1 MGRRV
6 YEVAKELG
14 VESKEVIKRLQDSG
28 EVIKDHLAPLSKEQE
43 DKIRKAFAVPREGE
57 VQVKKMAGGR
67 IVRRR
72 AGAATAS
79 GGGEGDEL
87 SAEAAH
93 GGEAAPGQ
101 PETPVQPV
109 EGVPGAEPGVTVEV
123 AAAPV
128 VEAPVSVETGIVA
141 EPEAQP
147 AQPVEAVAT
156 DKPLVAPVVEKPVGE
171 SQPAPALRVIPGETA
186 AEAKARGE
194 REEAQRRGKQKP
206 VKKDDEPKASQIVDK
221 EAEDK
226 KKTGG
231 GRKLVFDRRR
241 GVISLQDFTVADEE
255 TEHFE
260 QRPQARRRQQR
271 PAPRRGKPMKTLV
284 TLPSAQK
291 RNIRMEG
298 DDITVADLARRMSVK
313 ASDLIRKL
321 VALNIMA
328 SLNQAL
334 DYDTASLLA
343 TDYGFTVE
351 KVGFDLCEQLR
362 EVEDKPEDMMPRPP
376 VITVMGH
383 VDHGKTTLLDQI
395 RNADV
400 AAHEAGGITQHIGA
414 YKVKTEGGG
423 DIVFLDTPG
432 HEAFTAMRARGASAT
447 DIVILMVAADD
458 GVMAQT
464 KEAIAHARDSGA
476 PIIVAINKIDKP
488 DANVD
493 KTKQE
498 LAQEGLISEEWG
510 GDTIICELSAKKG
523 IGIDKLKEMIILQS
537 EVMELKANP
546 NKPARGV
553 VLESSLDRNLGPVA
567 TVLVQSGTLRTG
579 DAVVSGMAHGR
590 VRLMIDDKGR
600 IITEAGP
607 ATPVRVAGMDTVPDA
622 GDVLAVVC
630 DEKKARE
637 IAEFQIEV
645 NRKAR
650 AAAGASRV
658 SLEDLFSMVQAGD
671 VQELKVIVKADVQ
684 GSMAPLVDSVLKL
697 KHPKITLKVIHQAVG
712 NVAESDVNLAIASNA
727 VIVGFNVAVDPK
739 ARALADQEKVDIKKY
754 SVIYDVIDDLK
765 KAMEGLLA
773 PRLVEKLI
781 GKAEVRQVFAVSKVG
796 KIAGSIVFEGVVNR
810 NCTVHVMREGKKM
823 FEGKLFSLKRFKDDA
838 REVKAGL
845 ECGIG
850 VDGFEDISV
859 QDILEFYE
867 FEEVHETISSP
878 NA

>member
-1 MGRRV
+1 MGKRV

-14 VESKEVIKRLQDSG
+14 VESKELIKRLQDSG
-28 EVIKDHLAPLSKEQE
+28 EVIKDHLAPLTREQE

-72 AGAATAS
+72 AGAAATPGA
-79 GGGEGDEL
+79 GEHDEQPAESQVAPEAGEAKL
-87 SAEAAH
+87 EAAV
-93 GGEAAPGQ
+93 GAPEAAQSDSPVVA
-101 PETPVQPV
+101 PAALDTPVQEAQV
-109 EGVPGAEPGVTVEV
+109 QIE
-123 AAAPV
+123 AAPV
-128 VEAPVSVETGIVA
+128 VQEVSPAPEI
-141 EPEAQP
+141 
-147 AQPVEAVAT
+147 
-156 DKPLVAPVVEKPVGE
+156 PVVEPVPVPEPVTAEVKPAG
-171 SQPAPALRVIPGETA
+171 ARAETA
-186 AEAKARGE
+186 AEAKERGE

-206 VKKDDEPKASQIVDK
+206 LKADEPRASQIVDK
-221 EAEDK
+221 EEEK
-226 KKTGG
+226 KKG

-255 TEHFE
+255 TDHFE
-260 QRPQARRRQQR
+260 QRPQARRRPQR
-271 PAPRRGKPMKTLV
+271 PVPRRGKPMKTLV

-291 RNIRMEG
+291 RHIRMEG
-298 DDITVADLARRMSVK
+298 DDITVADLAHRMSVK
-313 ASDLIRKL
+313 GADLIRKL
-321 VALNIMA
+321 VGLGVMA
-328 SLNQAL
+328 SMNQPL
-334 DYDTASLLA
+334 DYDTAALLCA
-343 TDYGFTVE
+343 DYGFTIE
-351 KVGFDLCEQLR
+351 KVGFDICAQLA
-362 EVEDKPEDMMPRPP
+362 EVEDRPEDMVSRPP

-400 AAHEAGGITQHIGA
+400 ASHEAGGITQHIGA
-414 YKVKTEGGG
+414 YKVKTDGG

-488 DANVD
+488 DANLD

-510 GDTIICELSAKKG
+510 GETIICEISAKKG
-523 IGIDKLKEMIILQS
+523 IGIDRLKEMILLQS

-567 TVLVQSGTLRTG
+567 TVLVQSGTLRLG
-579 DAVVSGMAHGR
+579 DAVISGMSSGR
-590 VRLMIDDKGR
+590 VRTMIDDKGR
-600 IITEAGP
+600 TISEAGP
-607 ATPVRVAGMDTVPDA
+607 ATPVRVAGLDNVPDA
-622 GDVLAVVC
+622 GEVLAVVC
-630 DEKKARE
+630 DERKARE
-637 IAEFQIEV
+637 IAEHQMEA

-650 AAAGASRV
+650 SAAGTARV

-684 GSMAPLVDSVLKL
+684 GSMAPLVDSVVKL
-697 KHPKITLKVIHQAVG
+697 KHPKISLKVIYQAVG

-754 SVIYDVIDDLK
+754 SVIYDVIDDLR

-796 KIAGSIVFEGVVNR
+796 KIAGSYVFEGLVNR
-810 NCTVHVMREGKKM
+810 GCTVHVMREGKKV

-838 REVKAGL
+838 REVKAGF

-850 VDGFEDISV
+850 VDGFEDIAE

>member
-1 MGRRV
+1 MGKRV

-28 EVIKDHLAPLSKEQE
+28 EVIKDHLAPLTREQE
-43 DKIRKAFAVPREGE
+43 DKVRKSFAVPREGE
-57 VQVKKMAGGR
+57 VQVKKIAGGR

-72 AGAATAS
+72 AGSTSAPGTGEGEEQQVEAAKTAVPPEAAQTPEATEVAAQPEAPAATI
-79 GGGEGDEL
+79 EPD
-87 SAEAAH
+87 AA
-93 GGEAAPGQ
+93 AQ
-101 PETPVQPV
+101 PPVQDSVQVQAV
-109 EGVPGAEPGVTVEV
+109 EP
-123 AAAPV
+123 AAPV
-128 VEAPVSVETGIVA
+128 VPVE
-141 EPEAQP
+141 QP
-147 AQPVEAVAT
+147 AVDKTAEVVAQTSTPAVEQA
-156 DKPLVAPVVEKPVGE
+156 
-171 SQPAPALRVIPGETA
+171 SPAPAAAAPATPARPETA
-186 AEAKARGE
+186 QETKDRHE

-206 VKKDDEPKASQIVDK
+206 LKTDEPKASQQVDK
-221 EAEDK
+221 ESEERK
-226 KKTGG
+226 KAS
-231 GRKLVFDRRR
+231 RKLVFDRRR
-241 GVISLQDFTVADEE
+241 GVISLHEFAGAEE
-255 TEHFE
+255 EPEHFD
-260 QRPQARRRQQR
+260 QKPQPRRRQQK
-271 PAPRRGKPMKTLV
+271 PAPRRGRPGKTLL
-284 TLPSAQK
+284 TMPSAQK
-291 RNIRMEG
+291 RNIRMES
-298 DDITVADLARRMSVK
+298 DEITVADLARRMSVK
-313 ASDLIRKL
+313 GTELIRKL
-321 VALNIMA
+321 VALNVMA
-328 SLNQAL
+328 GLNQAL
-334 DYDTASLLA
+334 DFDTAALLA
-343 TDYGFTVE
+343 TDFGFTIE
-351 KVGFDLCEQLR
+351 KTGFDICAQLA
-362 EVEDKPEDMMPRPP
+362 ETEDSQEDLVPRPP

-400 AAHEAGGITQHIGA
+400 ASHEAGGITQHIGA
-414 YKVKTEGGG
+414 YKVRTEGG

-488 DANVD
+488 DANLD
-493 KTKQE
+493 RTKQS

-510 GDTIICELSAKKG
+510 GDTIICEISAKKN
-523 IGIDKLKEMIILQS
+523 IGIDRLKEMILLQS

-553 VLESSLDRNLGPVA
+553 VLESALDRNIGPVA

-579 DAVVSGMAHGR
+579 DAIISGMASGR
-590 VRLMIDDKGR
+590 VRMMTDDKGR
-600 IITEAGP
+600 TITEAGP
-607 ATPVRVAGMDTVPDA
+607 STPVRVAGLDTVPDA
-622 GDVLAVVC
+622 GELFAVVC
-630 DEKKARE
+630 DERKARE
-637 IAEFQIEV
+637 IAEHQMEQ
-645 NRKAR
+645 NRKAM
-650 AAAGASRV
+650 AASGASRV

-684 GSMAPLVDSVLKL
+684 GTLAPLVDSVLKL

-739 ARALADQEKVDIKKY
+739 ARPLADQEKVDIKKY

-773 PRLVEKLI
+773 PKLVEKLI
-781 GKAEVRQVFAVSKVG
+781 GKAEVRQVFSVSKVG
-796 KIAGSIVFEGVVNR
+796 KIAGSYVFEGIVNR
-810 NCTVHVMREGKKM
+810 NCTVHVMREGKKLY
-823 FEGKLFSLKRFKDDA
+823 EGKLFSLKRFKDDA

-850 VDGFEDISV
+850 VDGFEGITDG
-859 QDILEFYE
+859 DILEFYE

>member
-1 MGRRV
+1 MGKRV

-14 VESKEVIKRLQDSG
+14 VESKELIKRLQDSG
-28 EVIKDHLAPLSKEQE
+28 EVIKDHLAPLSREQE
-43 DKIRKAFAVPREGE
+43 EKIRKAFAVPRDGE

-72 AGAATAS
+72 AGASATPGA
-79 GGGEGDEL
+79 GEHDDQA
-87 SAEAAH
+87 AEAQVAP
-93 GGEAAPGQ
+93 ETAETKLDAAAPSTDAAQ
-101 PETPVQPV
+101 A
-109 EGVPGAEPGVTVEV
+109 EGSAV
-123 AAAPV
+123 AAAPTDAQATEAVAQVVTAPV
-128 VEAPVSVETGIVA
+128 VEAV
-141 EPEAQP
+141 
-147 AQPVEAVAT
+147 AVA
-156 DKPLVAPVVEKPVGE
+156 PEVPAGGSVPAAQVVAADARPAG
-171 SQPAPALRVIPGETA
+171 APAETA
-186 AEAKARGE
+186 AEAKERGE

-206 VKKDDEPKASQIVDK
+206 VKAEEPRASQISDK
-221 EAEDK
+221 EKEEEK
-226 KKTGG
+226 KKG

-255 TEHFE
+255 PERFD
-260 QRPQARRRQQR
+260 QRPQSRRRPQR
-271 PAPRRGKPMKTLV
+271 PVPRRGKPMKTLV

-291 RNIRMEG
+291 RHIRMEG
-298 DDITVADLARRMSVK
+298 DDITVSDLAHRMSVK
-313 ASDLIRKL
+313 TADLIRKL
-321 VALNIMA
+321 VALGIMA
-328 SLNQAL
+328 SMNQSL
-334 DYDTASLLA
+334 DYDTAALLCA
-343 TDYGFTVE
+343 DYGFTIE
-351 KVGFDLCEQLR
+351 KVGFDICAQLA
-362 EVEDKPEDMMPRPP
+362 EVEDSPEDMVYRSP

-400 AAHEAGGITQHIGA
+400 ASHEAGGITQHIGA
-414 YKVKTEGGG
+414 YKVKTDGGE
-423 DIVFLDTPG
+423 IVFLDTPG

-488 DANVD
+488 DANLD

-510 GDTIICELSAKKG
+510 GDTIICEISAKKG
-523 IGIDKLKEMIILQS
+523 IGIDRLKEMILLQS

-546 NKPARGV
+546 NKAARGV

-567 TVLVQSGTLRTG
+567 TVLIQSGTLRLG
-579 DAVVSGMAHGR
+579 DAVISGMSSGR
-590 VRLMIDDKGR
+590 VRTMIDDKGR
-600 IITEAGP
+600 TISEAGP
-607 ATPVRVAGMDTVPDA
+607 STPVRVAGLDNVPDA
-622 GDVLAVVC
+622 GEVLAVVC

-637 IAEFQIEV
+637 IAEHQMEL

-650 AAAGASRV
+650 SAAGVARV
-658 SLEDLFSMVQAGD
+658 SLEDLFTMVQAGD

-684 GSMAPLVDSVLKL
+684 GSMAPLVDSVVKL
-697 KHPKITLKVIHQAVG
+697 KHPKISLKVIYQAVG

-754 SVIYDVIDDLK
+754 SVIYDVIDDLR

-773 PRLVEKLI
+773 PRLVAKLI

-796 KIAGSIVFEGVVNR
+796 KIAGSYVFEGLVNR
-810 NCTVHVMREGKKM
+810 GCTVQVMREGKKM

-838 REVKAGL
+838 REVKAGF

-850 VDGFEDISV
+850 VDGFEEIAEK
-859 QDILEFYE
+859 DILEFYE

>member
-1 MGRRV
+1 MGKRV

-28 EVIKDHLAPLSKEQE
+28 EVIKDHLAPLTREQE
-43 DKIRKAFAVPREGE
+43 EKVRKSFAVPREGE
-57 VQVKKMAGGR
+57 VQVKKIAGGR

-72 AGAATAS
+72 AGATSAS
-79 GGGEGDEL
+79 GTGEGEEQQV
-87 SAEAAH
+87 EAAKTAVPPES
-93 GGEAAPGQ
+93 GQSSESTESAAQPEIPVATTEPVAAVQQSAQDSAQPQAAGPGAPVVPVGQ
-101 PETPVQPV
+101 PSVDKSTEVVAQTSTSVV
-109 EGVPGAEPGVTVEV
+109 EQVSPAP
-123 AAAPV
+123 AAAPQV
-128 VEAPVSVETGIVA
+128 TQA
-141 EPEAQP
+141 
-147 AQPVEAVAT
+147 
-156 DKPLVAPVVEKPVGE
+156 KP
-171 SQPAPALRVIPGETA
+171 ETA
-186 AEAKARGE
+186 QETKDRHE

-206 VKKDDEPKASQIVDK
+206 LKTDEPKASQQVDK
-221 EAEDK
+221 EEERK
-226 KKTGG
+226 KAS
-231 GRKLVFDRRR
+231 RKLVFDRRR
-241 GVISLQDFTVADEE
+241 GVISLHEFAGAEE
-255 TEHFE
+255 EPEHFD
-260 QRPQARRRQQR
+260 QKPQQRRRQQK
-271 PAPRRGKPMKTLV
+271 PAPRRGRPGKTLL
-284 TLPSAQK
+284 TMPSAQK
-291 RNIRMEG
+291 RNIRMESEE
-298 DDITVADLARRMSVK
+298 ITVADLARRMSVK
-313 ASDLIRKL
+313 GTELIRKL
-321 VALNIMA
+321 VALNVMA
-328 SLNQAL
+328 GLNQAL
-334 DYDTASLLA
+334 DYDTAALLA
-343 TDYGFTVE
+343 TDFGFTIE
-351 KVGFDLCEQLR
+351 KTGFDICAQLADI
-362 EVEDKPEDMMPRPP
+362 EDSLETLVSRPP

-400 AAHEAGGITQHIGA
+400 ASHEAGGITQHIGA
-414 YKVKTEGGG
+414 YKVKTEGGE
-423 DIVFLDTPG
+423 IVFLDTPG

-488 DANVD
+488 DANLD
-493 KTKQE
+493 RTKQS

-510 GDTIICELSAKKG
+510 GDTIICEISAKKG
-523 IGIDKLKEMIILQS
+523 IGIDRLKEMILLQS

-553 VLESSLDRNLGPVA
+553 VLESALDRNIGPVA

-579 DAVVSGMAHGR
+579 DAIISGMASGR
-590 VRLMIDDKGR
+590 VRMMTDDKGR
-600 IITEAGP
+600 SITEAGP
-607 ATPVRVAGMDTVPDA
+607 STPVRVAGLDTVPDA
-622 GDVLAVVC
+622 GELFAVVC
-630 DEKKARE
+630 DERKARE
-637 IAEFQIEV
+637 IAEHQMEQ
-645 NRKAR
+645 NRKAM
-650 AAAGASRV
+650 AASGASRV

-684 GSMAPLVDSVLKL
+684 GTLAPLVDSVLKL

-727 VIVGFNVAVDPK
+727 VIVGFNVNVDPK

-781 GKAEVRQVFAVSKVG
+781 GKAEVRQVFSVSKVG
-796 KIAGSIVFEGVVNR
+796 KIAGSYVFEGIVNR
-810 NCTVHVMREGKKM
+810 NCTVHVMREGKKL

-850 VDGFEDISV
+850 VDGFEGISDG
-859 QDILEFYE
+859 DILEFYE